1 MVITSKD
8 NQYVKLMRDLTKKKY
23 RDDYGLF
30 LAEGKRLIGD
40 LTGAGFI
47 PHLLLYTEDF
57 SDIAFLEQIC
67 PNADRVFP
75 VAKPLFH
82 KLCETKNEQGVIAAF
97 PQLCPELNG
106 FMMRENGLLIILNQ
120 IADPGNL
127 GAIIRNCAAA
137 GVDAVLLE
145 EGSVDL
151 YNPKTVRSTMGTI
164 AKIPVFQSLSGEEI
178 RNFLDRQEAKVYLAD
193 MGEAVCYHDL
203 PVEGK
208 LAVIL
213 GNEGNGVGSAWRRAG
228 FPHVSI
234 PMENGVESLNV
245 AMAAGIIAYDH
256 YIRGRKT

>member
-1 MVITSKD
+1 MITSKD
-8 NQYVKLMRDLTKKKY
+8 NQYVKLVRDLAKKKY

-30 LAEGKRLIGD
+30 LAEGKRLIDD
-40 LTGAGFI
+40 LIGAGFM
-47 PHLLLYTEDF
+47 PHLLLYAEDF
-57 SDIAFLEQIC
+57 PDIAFLERVC
-67 PNADRVFP
+67 PSADLVFP

-97 PQLCPELNG
+97 PQLCPELDG
-106 FMMRENGLLIILNQ
+106 FMMRENGMLIILDR

-127 GAIIRNCAAA
+127 GAVIRNCAAA

-151 YNPKTVRSTMGTI
+151 YNPKTVRATMGTI
-164 AKIPVFQSLSGEEI
+164 AKIPVFQGISGEEI
-178 RNFLDRQEAKVYLAD
+178 RSFLDRQDVMTYLAD
-193 MGEAVCYHDL
+193 MSEAVCYHDL
-203 PVEGK
+203 PVAGK

-213 GNEGNGVGSAWRRAG
+213 GNEGNGVGSEWRRAG